1 MDIGAEKY
9 VSITTFRRT
18 GVGVSTPVWIA
29 KLPDG
34 KVGFTIDADSG
45 KAKRL
50 RNNSKI
56 TLRPCNVKGKV
67 AEGAAEVTGTAVLV
81 TGAEYKVVW
90 HAIVHKYWIV
100 GSLMGLWSAL
110 TGFIK
115 KSKDPDT
122 AVMITLDTSET
133 PSPERGR

>member
-9 VSITTFRRT
+9 VSITTFRKS

-34 KVGFTIDADSG
+34 KVGFTVDADSG

-50 RNNSKI
+50 RNNSKV

-67 AEGAAEVTGTAVLV
+67 ADDAAEVFGTGVLV
-81 TGAEYKVVW
+81 TGAEYNDVW
-90 HAIVHKYWIV
+90 RAIVHKYWIV
-100 GSLMGLWSAL
+100 GSLMGLWGAL
-110 TGFIK
+110 TGWIK
-115 KSKDPDT
+115 KATKPDT
-122 AVMITLDTSET
+122 AVVISLET
-133 PSPERGR
+133 KQAQ

>member
-9 VSITTFRRT
+9 VSITTFRKT

-50 RNNSKI
+50 RNNSKV

-67 AEGAAEVTGTAVLV
+67 VEGAAVVTGNAVLV

-90 HAIVHKYWIV
+90 QAIVHKYWIL
-100 GSLMGLWSAL
+100 GSLMGLWTAL

-115 KSKDPDT
+115 KSKDPAT
-122 AVMITLDTSET
+122 AVVITLDSNKTS
-133 PSPERGR
+133 SPERAR

>member
-9 VSITTFRRT
+9 VSITTFRKT

-50 RNNSKI
+50 RNNSKV

-67 AEGAAEVTGTAVLV
+67 ADAAGEVIGTGALV

-100 GSLMGLWSAL
+100 GSLMGLWAAL
-110 TGFIK
+110 TGWIK
-115 KSKDPDT
+115 KSNESNT
-122 AVMITLDTSET
+122 AVVITLDVNETS
-133 PSPERGR
+133 SPQCAG

>member
-9 VSITTFRRT
+9 VSITTFRKT

-50 RNNSKI
+50 RNNSKV

-67 AEGAAEVTGTAVLV
+67 ADAAGEVIGTGALV

-100 GSLMGLWSAL
+100 GSLMGLWAAL
-110 TGFIK
+110 TGWIK
-115 KSKDPDT
+115 KSNESNT
-122 AVMITLDTSET
+122 AVVITLDVNETS
-133 PSPERGR
+133 SP